1 MPKQLTKLLLVPLL
15 LSAVVA
21 LPACQLAPKA
31 PVGVLVENP
40 LEPEPLAA
48 PFRTEIAIARIS
60 EMLQSAKMDDAERG
74 RLHYDRGVMYDSVGL
89 SALARYDFMR
99 ALRLQPDMADAYNFM
114 GIQHTLSGDYE
125 LAYDAFDS
133 ALELEPKY
141 QYAYL
146 NRGIALQYDGKL
158 ALAISDFQQFQALKP
173 DDPYRSLWLFL
184 AGAEQSE
191 PQALALLAKQQ
202 AALDKKAWSA
212 QIVAF
217 YLGQI
222 SEAELLEL
230 ASTDATD
237 PKQLAEQLCEV
248 YFYLARWH
256 ALKHNPTQAALYFKK
271 SLATNVYEFV
281 EHRYARLELERLRQA
296 VIEQADAHE
305 HGGSSEQ
312 TDEQDKSDAH
322 QH

>member
-40 LEPEPLAA
+40 LEPESLAA

-60 EMLQSAKMDDAERG
+60 EMLQNAKLSESERA

-99 ALRLQPDMADAYNFM
+99 ALRLQPDMADAYNFI
-114 GIQHTLSGDYE
+114 GIQHTISGDFE
-125 LAYDAFDS
+125 QAYDAFDS

-158 ALAISDFQQFQALKP
+158 ALAISDFQHFQAMKP
-173 DDPYRSLWLFL
+173 DDPYRSLWLYL
-184 AGAEQSE
+184 AEAEQSE
-191 PQALALLAKQQ
+191 TAALANLAKHQQ
-202 AALDKKAWSA
+202 GLDKTVWSA

-222 SEAELLEL
+222 NEQQLLQL
-230 ASTDATD
+230 ASTDVTE

-256 ALKHNPTQAALYFKK
+256 GLKHNPTQAVAYYKK
-271 SLATNVYEFV
+271 SLSTNVYEFV
-281 EHRYARLELERLRQA
+281 EHRYARLEMNRLRQA
-296 VIEQADAHE
+296 VVEPMDTRDAI
-305 HGGSSEQ
+305 
-312 TDEQDKSDAH
+312 DAH

>member
-1 MPKQLTKLLLVPLL
+1 MPKQLTKLLMVPLL
-15 LSAVVA
+15 LTAVVA

-31 PVGVLVENP
+31 PVGVLVENL
-40 LEPEPLAA
+40 LEPEPIAA

-60 EMLQSAKMDDAERG
+60 EMLQSAKLSDTERG

-99 ALRLQPDMADAYNFM
+99 AIRLQPDMADAYNFM
-114 GIQHTLSGDYE
+114 GIQHTLSGDFE
-125 LAYDAFDS
+125 MAYDAFDS
-133 ALELEPKY
+133 ALELDPKY

-146 NRGIALQYDGKL
+146 NRGIALLYDGKI
-158 ALAISDFQQFQALKP
+158 ALAISDFQQFRALKP
-173 DDPYRSLWLFL
+173 DDPYRTLWLFL
-184 AGAEQSE
+184 AQVEQSE
-191 PQALALLAKQQ
+191 SEALAALVEHQSV
-202 AALDKKAWSA
+202 LDKKAWSS

-222 SEAELLEL
+222 SEAELLKI
-230 ASTDATD
+230 ASTDPAD
-237 PKQLAEQLCEV
+237 PRQLAEQLCEV

-256 ALKHNPTQAALYFKK
+256 SLKGNPTQAALYYKK

-281 EHRYARLELERLRQA
+281 EHRYARTELNRLRLA
-296 VIEQADAHE
+296 VIEQAQHQETAD
-305 HGGSSEQ
+305 G
-312 TDEQDKSDAH
+312 H

>member
-1 MPKQLTKLLLVPLL
+1 MPKQLTKLLLAPLL
-15 LSAVVA
+15 RAAVVA

-48 PFRTEIAIARIS
+48 PFRTEIAVARIS
-60 EMLQSAKMDDAERG
+60 EMLQNAKLSDTDRA

-99 ALRLQPDMADAYNFM
+99 ALRLQPDMADAYNFI
-114 GIQHTLSGDYE
+114 GIQHTLSGDFE
-125 LAYDAFDS
+125 QAYDAFDS

-146 NRGIALQYDGKL
+146 NRAIALQYDGKQ
-158 ALAISDFQQFQALKP
+158 ALAIQDFQQFLAMKP
-173 DDPYRSLWLFL
+173 DDPYRSLWLYL
-184 AGAEQSE
+184 AEVEQSA
-191 PQALALLAKQQ
+191 PQALATLAEHQRT
-202 AALDKKAWSA
+202 LDKKVWSA

-222 SEAELLEL
+222 SEAELLQ
-230 ASTDATD
+230 SATEVTE
-237 PKQLAEQLCEV
+237 PRQLAEQLCEV

-256 ALKHNPTQAALYFKK
+256 GLQQNPTQAVAYYKK

-281 EHRYARLELERLRQA
+281 EHRYARLEMERLRQA
-296 VIEQADAHE
+296 VVEKANSAHD
-305 HGGSSEQ
+305 S
-312 TDEQDKSDAH
+312 DEQGHAH
-322 QH
+322 

>member
-1 MPKQLTKLLLVPLL
+1 MPKQLTKLLLAPLL
-15 LSAVVA
+15 LAAVVA

-48 PFRTEIAIARIS
+48 PFRTEIAVARIS
-60 EMLQSAKMDDAERG
+60 EMLQNAKLSDTDRA

-99 ALRLQPDMADAYNFM
+99 ALRLQPDMADAYNFI
-114 GIQHTLSGDYE
+114 GIQHTLSGDFE
-125 LAYDAFDS
+125 QAYDAFDS

-146 NRGIALQYDGKL
+146 NRAIALQYDGKQ
-158 ALAISDFQQFQALKP
+158 ALAIQDFQQFLAMKP
-173 DDPYRSLWLFL
+173 DDPYRSLWLYL
-184 AGAEQSE
+184 AEVEQSA
-191 PQALALLAKQQ
+191 PQALATLAAHQRT
-202 AALDKKAWSA
+202 LDKKVWSA

-222 SEAELLEL
+222 SEAELLQ
-230 ASTDATD
+230 SATEVTE
-237 PKQLAEQLCEV
+237 PRQLAEQLCEV

-256 ALKHNPTQAALYFKK
+256 GLQQNPTQAVAYYKK

-281 EHRYARLELERLRQA
+281 EHRYARLEMERLRQA
-296 VIEQADAHE
+296 VVEQANPAD
-305 HGGSSEQ
+305 
-312 TDEQDKSDAH
+312 DSDAH
-322 QH
+322 GHTH

>member
-1 MPKQLTKLLLVPLL
+1 MPKQLTKLLLAPLL
-15 LSAVVA
+15 LAAVVA

-48 PFRTEIAIARIS
+48 PFRTEIAVARIS
-60 EMLQSAKMDDAERG
+60 EMLQNAKLSDTDRA

-99 ALRLQPDMADAYNFM
+99 ALRLQPDMADAYNFI
-114 GIQHTLSGDYE
+114 GIQHTLSGDFE
-125 LAYDAFDS
+125 QAYDAFDS

-146 NRGIALQYDGKL
+146 NRAIALQYDGKQ
-158 ALAISDFQQFQALKP
+158 ALAIQDFQQFLAMKP
-173 DDPYRSLWLFL
+173 DDPYRSLWLYL
-184 AGAEQSE
+184 AEVEQSA
-191 PQALALLAKQQ
+191 PQALATLAAHQRT
-202 AALDKKAWSA
+202 LDKKVWSA

-222 SEAELLEL
+222 SEAELLQ
-230 ASTDATD
+230 SATEVTE
-237 PKQLAEQLCEV
+237 PRQLAEQLCEV

-256 ALKHNPTQAALYFKK
+256 GLQQNPTQAVAYYKK

-281 EHRYARLELERLRQA
+281 EHRYARLEMERLRQA
-296 VIEQADAHE
+296 VVEQANPADDGDAH
-305 HGGSSEQ
+305 
-312 TDEQDKSDAH
+312 AH
-322 QH
+322 

>member
-1 MPKQLTKLLLVPLL
+1 MPKQLTKLLLAPLL
-15 LSAVVA
+15 LAAVVA

-48 PFRTEIAIARIS
+48 PFRTEIAVARIS
-60 EMLQSAKMDDAERG
+60 EMLQNAKLSDTDRA

-99 ALRLQPDMADAYNFM
+99 ALRLQPDMADAYNFI
-114 GIQHTLSGDYE
+114 GIQHTLSGDFE
-125 LAYDAFDS
+125 QAYDAFDS

-146 NRGIALQYDGKL
+146 NRAIALQYDGKQ
-158 ALAISDFQQFQALKP
+158 ALAIQDFQQFLAMKP
-173 DDPYRSLWLFL
+173 DDPYRSLWLYL
-184 AGAEQSE
+184 AEVEQSA
-191 PQALALLAKQQ
+191 PQALATLAEHQRT
-202 AALDKKAWSA
+202 LDKKVWSA

-222 SEAELLEL
+222 SEAELLQ
-230 ASTDATD
+230 SATEVTE
-237 PKQLAEQLCEV
+237 PRQLAEQLCEV

-256 ALKHNPTQAALYFKK
+256 GLQQNPTQAVAYYKK

-281 EHRYARLELERLRQA
+281 EHRYARLEMERLRQA
-296 VIEQADAHE
+296 VVEKANSAHD
-305 HGGSSEQ
+305 S
-312 TDEQDKSDAH
+312 DEQGHAH
-322 QH
+322 

>member
-1 MPKQLTKLLLVPLL
+1 MPKQLTKLLLAPLL
-15 LSAVVA
+15 LVAVVA

-31 PVGVLVENP
+31 PVGVLVEDP

-48 PFRTEIAIARIS
+48 PLRTEIAVARIS
-60 EMLQSAKMDDAERG
+60 EMLQNAKLTESERA

-99 ALRLQPDMADAYNFM
+99 ALRLQPDMADAYNFI
-114 GIQHTLSGDYE
+114 GIQHTISGDFE
-125 LAYDAFDS
+125 MAYDAFDS

-158 ALAISDFQQFQALKP
+158 TLAISDFQQFQAMKP
-173 DDPYRSLWLFL
+173 EDPYRSLWLYL
-184 AGAEQSE
+184 AQVEQSA
-191 PQALALLAKQQ
+191 PQALAELTKHQQ
-202 AALDKKAWSA
+202 GLDPKVWAS

-222 SEAELLEL
+222 SEAELLRS
-230 ASTDATD
+230 ASRNISE
-237 PKQLAEQLCEV
+237 PRQLAEQLCEV

-256 ALKHNPTQAALYFKK
+256 GLQKNPTQAVAYYKK

-281 EHRYARLELERLRQA
+281 EHRYARLEMTRLRQA
-296 VIEQADAHE
+296 VVDNAYDAGGVEQHE
-305 HGGSSEQ
+305 H
-312 TDEQDKSDAH
+312 
-322 QH
+322 

>member
-1 MPKQLTKLLLVPLL
+1 MPKQLTKLLTLPLL

-21 LPACQLAPKA
+21 LTACQLAPQA
-31 PVGVLVENP
+31 PVGVLIENP
-40 LEPEPLAA
+40 LEPEPLAV

-60 EMLQSAKMDDAERG
+60 EMLHSAKVSDTERA

-99 ALRLQPDMADAYNFM
+99 AIRLQPDMADAYNFM
-114 GIQHTLSGDYE
+114 GVQHTLSGDYE
-125 LAYDAFDS
+125 MAYDAFDS

-146 NRGIALQYDGKL
+146 NRGIALQYDGKI

-173 DDPYRSLWLFL
+173 EDPYRSLWLYL
-184 AGAEQSE
+184 AQVEQSE
-191 PQALALLAKQQ
+191 IEALSNLAKHQ
-202 AALDKKAWSA
+202 AVLDKKQWAS

-222 SEAELLEL
+222 SEAQLLEI
-230 ASTDATD
+230 ATTDVAD

-256 ALKHNPTQAALYFKK
+256 SLKQNPTQAALYFKK

-281 EHRYARLELERLRQA
+281 EHRYARIELDRLRQL
-296 VIEQADAHE
+296 VIEQTDIEDSADE
-305 HGGSSEQ
+305 
-312 TDEQDKSDAH
+312 H

>member
-15 LSAVVA
+15 LTAVVA
-21 LPACQLAPKA
+21 LPACQLAPPA

-40 LEPEPLAA
+40 LEPEPVSA

-60 EMLQSAKMDDAERG
+60 EMLQNAKVSDPERA

-99 ALRLQPDMADAYNFM
+99 ALRLQPNMADAYNFI
-114 GIQHTLSGDYE
+114 GIQHTISGDFE
-125 LAYDAFDS
+125 QAYDAFDS

-146 NRGIALQYDGKL
+146 NRAIALQYDGKL
-158 ALAISDFQQFQALKP
+158 ALAVSDFQHFQAMKP
-173 DDPYRSLWLFL
+173 DDPYRSLWLYL
-184 AGAEQSE
+184 AEVEQSE
-191 PQALALLAKQQ
+191 ATAAEHLAKRQPG
-202 AALDKKAWSA
+202 LDKKAWSA

-222 SEAELLEL
+222 SEQQLLQA
-230 ASTDATD
+230 ASADVME
-237 PKQLAEQLCEV
+237 PRQLAEQLCEV

-256 ALKHNPTQAALYFKK
+256 GLKHNPSQAVAYYKKAL
-271 SLATNVYEFV
+271 STNVYEFV
-281 EHRYARLELERLRQA
+281 EHRYARLEMNRLRQA
-296 VIEQADAHE
+296 VVEQMDP
-305 HGGSSEQ
+305 Q
-312 TDEQDKSDAH
+312 NDVDVH